1 MSELNSTMISA
12 EVIALHC
19 YKKVTTPGKY
29 LYHQG
34 RRQQREIS
42 GGFQNWHDEG
52 TEVEEPVLS
61 FEGSGDVSGVFQTP
75 L

>member
-1 MSELNSTMISA
+1 MISA
-12 EVIALHC
+12 EVMALHC

-34 RRQQREIS
+34 RREKREIS